1 MLKFSTQLYFLPNR
15 LYITRLDIS
24 CRRKSGGTRVLAARG
39 VEMEEQGDRG
49 EAVGVA
55 DDSLNELFS
64 VLRIQ
69 R

>member
-39 VEMEEQGDRG
+39 VEMKNREIEEKQLGLQMT
-49 EAVGVA
+49 A
-55 DDSLNELFS
+55 
-64 VLRIQ
+64 
-69 R
+69 